1 MTTVKTETRHAA
13 EFVMSEANG
22 NRSRGNA
29 TIAASQTILPGT
41 VLGKVGEAEGA
52 VTVGAPAFTGTGDGT
67 LTKATP
73 AYGAGVMVGTYT
85 IALTEIVT
93 NGGKFDVIRPDGTVD
108 GQAVV
113 GVAYD
118 GQVKFTIAD
127 GSTDFGIDAKFTLAV
142 TIAAAADEGL
152 YKAYDQ
158 DASDGAEVAAGIAL
172 YAATTGIG
180 ETDQISIIMRDATVN
195 GNLLVWP
202 DDIDAGETLTAIAQ
216 LAALGIMVR

>member
-1 MTTVKTETRHAA
+1 MTTLTEGRHAA
-13 EFVMSEANG
+13 EFVLSEAQG
-22 NRSRGNA
+22 MRSRGNV
-29 TIAASQTILPGT
+29 TIADGEVILPGT

-73 AYGAGVMVGTYT
+73 AYGTGVQVGTYQVV
-85 IALTEIVT
+85 LTEIASDS
-93 NGGKFDVIRPDGTVD
+93 GKFDVIRPDGTVD

-127 GSTDFGIDAKFTLAV
+127 GSTDFGIAAKFTLAV
-142 TIAAAADEGL
+142 SIAAASDEGQF
-152 YKAYDQ
+152 KAYDQ

-172 YAATTGIG
+172 YAASPDG
-180 ETDQISIIMRDATVN
+180 ETATIAAIVRDAEVN
-195 GNLLVWP
+195 SNLLVWP
-202 DDIDAGETLTAIAQ
+202 GDIDAGEQLAAIAQ
-216 LAALGIMVR
+216 LTAIGILVR